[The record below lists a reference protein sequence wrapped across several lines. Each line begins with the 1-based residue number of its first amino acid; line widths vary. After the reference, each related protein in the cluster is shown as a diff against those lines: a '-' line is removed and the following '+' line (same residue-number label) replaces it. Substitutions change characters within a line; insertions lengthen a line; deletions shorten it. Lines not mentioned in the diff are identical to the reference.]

1 MIKYEDDKFFNEE
14 WKMEPYGEN
23 GILFLAEYLA
33 IKGFP
38 LEWKR
43 RVVKAIEEYK
53 DVRGIWRVKGEQHLS
68 HDNFT
73 AIVCLSSNYNL
84 PYHKNIYRQDLVHC
98 MLHPRDFIFYNI
110 VSGVSLA
117 WVFYPFA
124 LLAMMYSCYSDFKV
138 RNGVRMLKTDGKL
151 LTWLRC
157 KSFDL
162 PLTARICSWVLS
174 KRTLFSSWKRCF
186 EIYFLNPKHP
196 LRNQEDE
203 KYLLGDK
210 K

>member
-1 MIKYEDDKFFNEE
+1 MDKDEDWFNDE

-33 IKGFP
+33 IRNFP
-38 LEWKR
+38 WEWKR
-43 RVVKAIEEYK
+43 RVIKAIEEYK
-53 DVRGIWRVKGEQHLS
+53 DVDGNWRVKGEADLS

-73 AIVCLSSNYNL
+73 AIVCLSFNYGL
-84 PYHKNIYRQDLVHC
+84 SYHKNIYRRDLVHC

-124 LLAMMYSCYSDFKV
+124 LLAMMHSCYSDFKV
-138 RNGVRMLKTDGKL
+138 RNGNKMLKTDGKL

-157 KSFDL
+157 KSFNL
-162 PLTARICSWVLS
+162 PITSRVCSYVLS
-174 KRTLFSSWKRCF
+174 RRTLFKTWRRCF
-186 EIYFLNPKHP
+186 DIYFRNPAHP
-196 LRNQEDE
+196 LRNQLDE
-203 KYLLGDK
+203 SYEL
-210 K
+210 